1 MRIKRHALL
10 FGSATMALAMA
21 SAPVAAQDQD
31 DEPQPQSR
39 AETGEIIVTA
49 QFREQNLQDTPLA
62 ITAVNSELLEARGQT
77 NIAQVASQAPNVTLA
92 AQNQEYGSGLI
103 AYIRGIGQNDP
114 NFALEPGVGIYIDDV
129 YLPTL
134 TGALLDLADVE
145 RVEVL
150 RGPQGTLAGRN
161 SIGGA
166 IKIYSVKPRGD
177 NSGSF
182 SATYGSYNRLDI
194 KGMVDIGLSDNLAM
208 RISGI
213 SRNEDGYIKRLDYAL
228 THPGSNVPTQ
238 APGAKP
244 VLGTL
249 GGKSEIAGKIA
260 FNWTPTPTV
269 EVNLAADYT
278 RQRNEAGV
286 ATLQYANASGFL
298 NEDPTRPWLVG
309 TDGNPIAYNC
319 AFVPYGVNSCDT
331 LTGYDPRYVT
341 YATFIDPYPGD
352 SQFPYKPLA
361 LDPHSDLD
369 NYGVSLTVDV
379 ELSDNLALK
388 SISSWREYE
397 SDWSY
402 DLDGSPLA
410 PNMLNQNQTNEQFS
424 QELRLSGEAADGA
437 LAFTVGGFYFESDG
451 FYTGRIDLAYAEL
464 DFIHGPDPTPSENK
478 ALFATATYDITDDF
492 SITGGIRHS
501 WDRKDYEY
509 RRSNPDGT
517 AIEGPCTF
525 FLQLAG
531 VVPGPLLAGPT
542 GIGNQPNCLLFGI
555 DGTTATF
562 KNQQTDWRIAAD
574 YRISDS
580 LMIYGQVATGYR
592 AGGFNPRPFF
602 PSQATPHVPETITSY
617 EVGFKSDFWDRR
629 VRLNVAGFYFDYNDI
644 VLLSTFCEDLLP
656 LGQASPCLRPTN
668 VGSAEVKGI
677 EAELFFNPVD
687 PLTIDASFAYL
698 DFQYKTVDP
707 NAGTGVALDD
717 ITPYTPET
725 QFSFGIQYDVY
736 DVMGGDLMFR
746 FDGVYQSKIYTEAGN
761 VDELLVPNNI
771 AAAPPFSLSGGGGP
785 IATLV
790 ADNRIDGYFL
800 GNARIGWDSSDGN
813 WGVALEVQNV
823 FDKYYLSTKVNDAYA
838 VGTVYGSPGKPR
850 TWSISVTRNF

>member
-1 MRIKRHALL
+1 MRLTARSLL
-10 FGSATMALAMA
+10 VGSATLALAMA
-21 SAPVAAQDQD
+21 SQPALAQDGEGGD
-31 DEPQPQSR
+31 ADTSR
-39 AETGEIIVTA
+39 TEGNTIIVTA

-62 ITAVNSELLEARGQT
+62 ITAVNADLLEARGQT
-77 NIAQVASQAPNVTLA
+77 NIAEVASQAPNVTLA

-177 NSGSF
+177 NTGSL
-182 SATYGSYNRLDI
+182 SLTYGSFNRLDV
-194 KGMVDIGLSDNLAM
+194 KGMMDIGLSDTLSM

-238 APGAKP
+238 AAGGKE

-249 GGKSEIAGKIA
+249 GGKAEVAAKIA
-260 FNWTPTPTV
+260 FNWQPTDTL
-269 EVNLAADYT
+269 EINLSGDYT

-286 ATLQYANASGFL
+286 ATLLYANASGFL

-309 TDGNPIAYNC
+309 TDGNPVPFNC
-319 AFVPYGVNSCDT
+319 QFVPYGQNSCDT
-331 LTGYDPRYVT
+331 LTGYDPRYVS
-341 YATFIDPYPGD
+341 YATFLDSYPGD

-369 NYGVSLTVDV
+369 NYGVSMVIDL
-379 ELSDNLALK
+379 ELSSALALK
-388 SISSWREYE
+388 SISAWREYE

-410 PNMLNQNQTNEQFS
+410 PNMLNQNQTNEQWS
-424 QELRLSGEAADGA
+424 QELRLSGELADGR
-437 LAFTVGGFYFESDG
+437 LNFTLGGFYFTSDG

-464 DFIHGPDPTPSENK
+464 DFIHGPDPTPSESK
-478 ALFATATYDITDDF
+478 ALFATATFDVTDSF
-492 SITGGIRHS
+492 SLTGGIRQS
-501 WDRKDYEY
+501 WDQKDYAY
-509 RRSNPDGT
+509 VRTNPDGS
-517 AIEGPCTF
+517 AIQGPCVF

-531 VVPGPLLAGPT
+531 VIPGPLTAGPT

-562 KNQQTDWRIAAD
+562 KNSQTDWRIAAD
-574 YRISDS
+574 YRVSDEF
-580 LMIYGQVATGYR
+580 LIYGQIATGYR

-617 EVGFKSDFWDRR
+617 EIGFKSDFFDRR
-629 VRLNVAGFYFDYNDI
+629 ARLNVAAFYFDYQDI

-668 VGSAEVKGI
+668 VGSAKVKGL
-677 EAELFFNPVD
+677 EAELSLNPVD
-687 PLTIDASFAYL
+687 PLTIDASFSYL
-698 DFQYKTVDP
+698 DFQYKTIDP
-707 NAGTGVALDD
+707 NAGTGVAIDD
-717 ITPYTPET
+717 ITPYTPEV

-736 DVMGGDLMFR
+736 DVWGGDLMFR
-746 FDGVYQSKIYTEAGN
+746 VDGVYQSKIYTEAGN
-761 VDELLVPNNI
+761 VDQLLVPNNV
-771 AAAPPFSLSGGGGP
+771 AATPPFSLSGGGGP
-785 IATLV
+785 IQTLV

-800 GNARIGWDSSDGN
+800 ANARIGWDSADGN
-813 WGVALEVQNV
+813 WGVALEVQNLL
-823 FDKYYLSTKVNDAYA
+823 DKYYLTTKVNDAFA

-850 TWSISVTRNF
+850 TWALTVKRNF